1 LVLSANAA
9 RAFPPAAAA
18 ASLLAVV
25 ALVSKRRQCAM
36 GTICKAGATSQPAE
50 VFPGVMVRSRLLCL
64 LPQSWRDSPTLA
76 PFHSRVFA
84 MIWTASLVSNFG
96 TLIQAVGASWMMTS
110 IAPSADMVAL
120 VQASTTLP
128 IMLLSLPSGATA
140 DIWDRRLVMLIAQV
154 LMLLVALGLTI
165 TAYMGQITPWTLLAL
180 TFLLGCGTALYGPAW
195 QSSVGEQVP
204 RPDLPSA
211 VALNSLSFNIA
222 RTAGPAIGGII
233 VAKAGPPVAFLI
245 NALSYVALI
254 VVLLL
259 WRRPRPA
266 PFLPPENMLMAM
278 GAGIRY
284 ARLSPEIRTVLVRGV
299 VFGVLGSSV
308 WALMPLIARDLIGG
322 NAVTYGVLLGAFG
335 SGAVLGALSSTSL
348 RKRYT
353 NEVIVRAA
361 TVGFGVSSLV
371 TAVSSWHALSMLAL
385 MLGGASW
392 VLALSTFNVT
402 VQTSSPRWVVGRTV
416 AIYQMVTFGGL
427 AIGSWLSGLVASEFS
442 LVICLASSGVLMAVS
457 ALLGRRLPLRQ
468 PELLNLDPSRTFSSE
483 NRAQLDRLID
493 TGPVVVTVEY
503 RVAVDA
509 AEPFRLAMR
518 ELRRIR
524 RRDGAKRWSLMQD
537 MAAPEIWIERYHSPN
552 WVEHLRRHHRFTVSD
567 REIERKVLDLH
578 QGPEAPHVRHLIER
592 RTDEPVGDLSATTD
606 PHLPSGSV
614 TLATSAGPAEPG

>member
-1 LVLSANAA
+1 
-9 RAFPPAAAA
+9 
-18 ASLLAVV
+18 
-25 ALVSKRRQCAM
+25 
-36 GTICKAGATSQPAE
+36 
-50 VFPGVMVRSRLLCL
+50 LLCL

-96 TLIQAVGASWMMTS
+96 SLIQAVGASWMMTS

-128 IMLLSLPSGATA
+128 IMLLSLASGATA
-140 DIWDRRLVMLIAQV
+140 DIWDRRLVMLIAQI
-154 LMLLVALGLTI
+154 LMLCVSLALTI

-233 VAKAGPPVAFLI
+233 VANAGPPVAFLT

-254 VVLLL
+254 VVLML
-259 WRRPRPA
+259 WRRPKPA
-266 PFLPPENMLMAM
+266 PFLPPENMFMAM
-278 GAGIRY
+278 GAGVRY
-284 ARLSPEIRTVLVRGV
+284 ARLSPEIRTVLLRGV
-299 VFGVLGSSV
+299 VFGVLGSSI

-348 RKRYT
+348 RHRYS
-353 NEVIVRAA
+353 NEVIVRAS
-361 TVGFGVSSLV
+361 TVGFGISSLV
-371 TAVSSWHALSMLAL
+371 TAISSWHALSMLAL

-402 VQTSSPRWVVGRTV
+402 VQISSPRWVVGRTV

-427 AIGSWLSGLVASEFS
+427 AIGSWLSGLVANGFG
-442 LVICLASSGVLMAVS
+442 LKVCLIASGALMVVS
-457 ALLGRRLPLRQ
+457 AVLGRRLPLRQ
-468 PELLNLDPSRTFSSE
+468 PEGLNLDPSRTFSSE
-483 NRAQLDRLID
+483 SRAQLDRLID

-503 RVAVDA
+503 RIAVDD

-552 WVEHLRRHHRFTVSD
+552 WIEHLRRHHRFTVSD
-567 REIERKVLDLH
+567 REIERKALDFH
-578 QGPEAPHVRHLIER
+578 QGPEPPHVRHLIER
-592 RTDEPVGDLSATTD
+592 RTGEPVGDLSATTD

>member
-1 LVLSANAA
+1 MSPNGDSP
-9 RAFPPAAAA
+9 R
-18 ASLLAVV
+18 
-25 ALVSKRRQCAM
+25 
-36 GTICKAGATSQPAE
+36 
-50 VFPGVMVRSRLLCL
+50 
-64 LPQSWRDSPTLA
+64 SWRDSPTLA

-96 TLIQAVGASWMMTS
+96 SLIQAVGASWMMTS

-128 IMLLSLPSGATA
+128 IMLLSLASGATA
-140 DIWDRRLVMLIAQV
+140 DIWDRRLVMLIAQI
-154 LMLLVALGLTI
+154 LMLCVSLALTI

-204 RPDLPSA
+204 RADLPSA

-233 VAKAGPPVAFLI
+233 VANAGPPVAFLT
-245 NALSYVALI
+245 NTLSYVALI
-254 VVLLL
+254 VVLML
-259 WRRPRPA
+259 WRRPKPA
-266 PFLPPENMLMAM
+266 PFLPPENMFMAM
-278 GAGIRY
+278 GAGVRY
-284 ARLSPEIRTVLVRGV
+284 ARLSPEIRTVLLRGV

-348 RKRYT
+348 RHRYS
-353 NEVIVRAA
+353 NEVIVRAS
-361 TVGFGVSSLV
+361 TVGFGISSLV
-371 TAVSSWHALSMLAL
+371 TAISSWHALSMLAL

-427 AIGSWLSGLVASEFS
+427 AIGSWLSGLVANGFG
-442 LVICLASSGVLMAVS
+442 LKICLISSGALMVVS
-457 ALLGRRLPLRQ
+457 AVLGRRLPLRQ
-468 PELLNLDPSRTFSSE
+468 PEGLNLDPSRTFSSE
-483 NRAQLDRLID
+483 SRAQLDRLID

-503 RVAVDA
+503 RIAVDD

-552 WVEHLRRHHRFTVSD
+552 WIEHLRRHHRFTVSD
-567 REIERKVLDLH
+567 REIERKALDFH
-578 QGPEAPHVRHLIER
+578 QGPEPPHVRHLIER

>member
-1 LVLSANAA
+1 
-9 RAFPPAAAA
+9 
-18 ASLLAVV
+18 
-25 ALVSKRRQCAM
+25 
-36 GTICKAGATSQPAE
+36 
-50 VFPGVMVRSRLLCL
+50 
-64 LPQSWRDSPTLA
+64 
-76 PFHSRVFA
+76 

-96 TLIQAVGASWMMTS
+96 SLIQAVGASWMMTS
-110 IAPSADMVAL
+110 IAPTADMVAL

-128 IMLLSLPSGATA
+128 IMLFSLVSGATA

-154 LMLLVALGLTI
+154 MMLTVAFALTVI
-165 TAYMGQITPWTLLAL
+165 TYIGQITPWTLLTL
-180 TFLLGCGTALYGPAW
+180 TFLLGCGVALYGPAW

-204 RPDLPSA
+204 RADLPSA

-222 RTAGPAIGGII
+222 RTAGPAIGGVI
-233 VAKAGPPVAFLI
+233 VAKVGPPAAFLT
-245 NALSYVALI
+245 NALSYVGLI
-254 VVLLL
+254 VVLSL

-284 ARLSPEIRTVLVRGV
+284 ARLSPEIRTVLIRGV
-299 VFGVLGSSV
+299 VFGILGSSV

-322 NAVTYGVLLGAFG
+322 DAVTYGVLLGSFG
-335 SGAVLGALSSTSL
+335 IGAVLGALSSTWL
-348 RKRYT
+348 RRRYT
-353 NEVIVRAA
+353 NEVIVRWS
-361 TVGFGVSSLV
+361 TVGFGIGSML
-371 TAVSSWHALSMLAL
+371 TAISSWYALTLPAL
-385 MLGGASW
+385 MLGGAAW

-427 AIGSWLSGLVASEFS
+427 AAGSWLSGEVAEEFGLSWCLLVTGA
-442 LVICLASSGVLMAVS
+442 LMAVS
-457 ALLGRRLPLRQ
+457 TLLGRRLALRQ
-468 PELLNLDPSRTFSSE
+468 PDGLNLDPSRTWSTE

-503 RVAVDA
+503 KIAVEDAEAFRVA
-509 AEPFRLAMR
+509 MH
-518 ELRRIR
+518 ELKRIR

-567 REIERKVLDLH
+567 REIERKVLDFH
-578 QGPEAPHVRHLIER
+578 QGPDAPRTRHLIER
-592 RTDEPVGDLSATTD
+592 RTDEPVGHRTVTTD

-614 TLATSAGPAEPG
+614 SLTAAEPEEPG

>member
-1 LVLSANAA
+1 
-9 RAFPPAAAA
+9 
-18 ASLLAVV
+18 
-25 ALVSKRRQCAM
+25 
-36 GTICKAGATSQPAE
+36 
-50 VFPGVMVRSRLLCL
+50 VFPGVTVRSRLLCL

-96 TLIQAVGASWMMTS
+96 SLIQAVGASWMMTS

-154 LMLLVALGLTI
+154 LMLFVALGLTI
-165 TAYMGQITPWTLLAL
+165 TSYMGQITPWTLLAL

-233 VAKAGPPVAFLI
+233 VANAGPPVAFLV

-254 VVLLL
+254 VVLML

-278 GAGIRY
+278 GAGVRY
-284 ARLSPEIRTVLVRGV
+284 ARLSPEIRTVLTRGV

-361 TVGFGVSSLV
+361 TVGFGISSLV
-371 TAVSSWHALSMLAL
+371 TAVSEWHALSMLAL

-427 AIGSWLSGLVASEFS
+427 AIGSWLSGLVANEFG
-442 LVICLASSGVLMAVS
+442 LKICLVSSGALMSVS

-468 PELLNLDPSRTFSSE
+468 PEGLNLDPSRTFSSE
-483 NRAQLDRLID
+483 SRAQLDRLID

-503 RVAVDA
+503 RIAVDD

-567 REIERKVLDLH
+567 REIERKALDFH

>member
-1 LVLSANAA
+1 
-9 RAFPPAAAA
+9 
-18 ASLLAVV
+18 
-25 ALVSKRRQCAM
+25 M
-36 GTICKAGATSQPAE
+36 GTICKAGATLPAGE
-50 VFPGVMVRSRLLCL
+50 VFLGVTVRSRLLCL

-96 TLIQAVGASWMMTS
+96 SLIQAVGASWMMTS

-154 LMLLVALGLTI
+154 LMLFVALGLTV
-165 TAYMGQITPWTLLAL
+165 TSYMGQITPWTLLAL

-233 VAKAGPPVAFLI
+233 VANAGPPVAFLV

-254 VVLLL
+254 VVLML

-278 GAGIRY
+278 GAGVRY
-284 ARLSPEIRTVLVRGV
+284 ARLSPEIRIVLTRGLA
-299 VFGVLGSSV
+299 FGVLGSSV

-353 NEVIVRAA
+353 NEVIVRVS
-361 TVGFGVSSLV
+361 TVGFGISSLV
-371 TAVSSWHALSMLAL
+371 TAVSQWHALTMLAL

-427 AIGSWLSGLVASEFS
+427 AIGSWLSGLVANE
-442 LVICLASSGVLMAVS
+442 LGLKICLVSSGALMSIS

-468 PELLNLDPSRTFSSE
+468 PEGLNLDPSRTFSSE
-483 NRAQLDRLID
+483 SRAQLDRLID

-503 RVAVDA
+503 RIAVDD

-567 REIERKVLDLH
+567 REIERKALDFH

-614 TLATSAGPAEPG
+614 TLAASAGPAEPG

>member
-1 LVLSANAA
+1 MS
-9 RAFPPAAAA
+9 
-18 ASLLAVV
+18 
-25 ALVSKRRQCAM
+25 
-36 GTICKAGATSQPAE
+36 
-50 VFPGVMVRSRLLCL
+50 L

-76 PFHSRVFA
+76 PFHSRIFRW
-84 MIWTASLVSNFG
+84 IWTASLVSSFG
-96 TLIQAVGASWMMTS
+96 SLIQAVGASWLMTS
-110 IAPSADMVAL
+110 IAPTPDMVAL

-140 DIWDRRLVMLIAQV
+140 DIWDRRHVMLIAQSMMLVIAVV
-154 LMLLVALGLTI
+154 LTVIAFKGL
-165 TAYMGQITPWTLLAL
+165 ITPWTLLTL

-204 RPDLPSA
+204 RSDLPSA
-211 VALNSLSFNIA
+211 VALNSMAFNIA

-233 VAKAGPPVAFLI
+233 VANAGPPAAFLV
-245 NALSYVALI
+245 NATSYVALLI
-254 VVLLL
+254 VLSL
-259 WRRPRPA
+259 WRRPKPA

-284 ARLSPEIRTVLVRGV
+284 ARLSPDIRTVLTRGAT
-299 VFGVLGSSV
+299 FGILGSSV

-335 SGAVLGALSSTSL
+335 IGAVIGALSSASL

-353 NEVIVRAA
+353 NEIIVRASTA
-361 TVGFGVSSLV
+361 GFGIGTMV
-371 TAVSSWHALSMLAL
+371 TAISSWHALSMVAL

-402 VQTSSPRWVVGRTV
+402 VQISSPRWVVGRTV
-416 AIYQMVTFGGL
+416 SIYQMVTFGGL
-427 AIGSWLSGLVASEFS
+427 AIGSWITGLVAKHFG
-442 LVICLASSGVLMAVS
+442 LVPCLVGSGALMVVS
-457 ALLGRRLPLRQ
+457 VLLGRRLPLRQ
-468 PELLNLDPSRTFSSE
+468 FEGLNLDPSRTWSSE
-483 NRAQLDRLID
+483 SRAQLDRLID

-503 RVAVDA
+503 RITPED

-567 REIERKVLDLH
+567 REIERKVLDFH
-578 QGPEAPHVRHLIER
+578 RGDAAPHTRHLIER
-592 RTDEPVGDLSATTD
+592 RTDDSMGDRSATTD
-606 PHLPSGSV
+606 PHLPSGPVS
-614 TLATSAGPAEPG
+614 LATSDPAEPV